1 MRAVWQYW
9 PGIIDDATIDNIIA
23 EGERYELAHA
33 GMGFHGS
40 SVNNEYRSS
49 DIRWINKFQS
59 KWISDLIYDY
69 VTTANRNAFG
79 FNIDFINDIQYTTY
93 KATENGK
100 YDWHEDVFW
109 DCPRE
114 YHRKLSFVMQLTD
127 PSEYEGG
134 VFEIDSQFP
143 QMDAQQLLRKGT
155 VVVFPS
161 FIRHRVTP
169 VTSGIRRSLVSWIEG
184 PKFR

>member
-9 PGIIDDATIDNIIA
+9 PGIIDDTTIDNIIA

-33 GMGFHGS
+33 GMGFDGS

-79 FNIDFINDIQYTTY
+79 FNVPVPELLIVPYVGSLKT
-93 KATENGK
+93 AS
-100 YDWHEDVFW
+100 
-109 DCPRE
+109 
-114 YHRKLSFVMQLTD
+114 SFLT
-127 PSEYEGG
+127 
-134 VFEIDSQFP
+134 
-143 QMDAQQLLRKGT
+143 A
-155 VVVFPS
+155 
-161 FIRHRVTP
+161 RV
-169 VTSGIRRSLVSWIEG
+169 L
-184 PKFR
+184 